1 MEFLGQVLND
11 AWGALIDFGPDLRGV
26 IMLTLLV
33 SGIATILG
41 VVIGV
46 PLGTALGLQRF
57 PGSRLLTTAVNVG
70 MGVPPVLVGLLFLIL
85 FWNTGPLGSL
95 GLVFTPAAMVL
106 AQVALAVPVAAGVTR
121 GAIQGLAPEA
131 FEQMQ
136 ALKLDLPTKS
146 RLAIVEA
153 GSGVGAAVV
162 AAFGRVI
169 SEVGAVL
176 IVGGNILGET
186 RVLTTLIVQES
197 RQAQFGLAIA
207 AGVVLLVISL
217 AVNLML
223 ARMTRIRL
231 VTL

>member
-1 MEFLGQVLND
+1 MDFLGQVFND
-11 AWGALIDFGPDLRGV
+11 ALDAFLDFGPELRGV
-26 IMLTLLV
+26 ILLTLLV
-33 SGIATILG
+33 SGISTVLG
-41 VVIGV
+41 VVIGI
-46 PLGTALGLQRF
+46 PLGTVLGLERF
-57 PGSRLLTTAVNVG
+57 PGSGLLTTAVNVG
-70 MGVPPVLVGLLFLIL
+70 MGVPPVLVGLLFLLL
-85 FWNTGPLGSL
+85 FWNAGPLGSL
-95 GLVFTPAAMVL
+95 GLVFTPAAMVM
-106 AQVALAVPVAAGVTR
+106 AQVALAIPVAAGVTR

-131 FEQMQ
+131 LEQMR
-136 ALKLDLPTKS
+136 ALKLDLPTRS

-162 AAFGRVI
+162 ASFGRVI

-197 RQAQFGLAIA
+197 RQARFGLAVA
-207 AGVVLLVISL
+207 AGVVLLLISL

-223 ARMTRIRL
+223 ARMTRVRL